1 MSYRLFFVESLSQ
14 CIGITGQF
22 WICGLQSLCECCGI
36 LVGSKQF
43 LHLLQIGNLELHLSL
58 LCQTTVTADEV
69 LGSRG
74 KGFLGLGQ
82 FCVNSG
88 NVANLQRTDTLK
100 K

>member
-1 MSYRLFFVESLSQ
+1 MANTIVSHQIHDDVLQIVKSVHHCLLLVESLSQ

-22 WICGLQSLCECCGI
+22 RIGSFQGFCKCCDI

-69 LGSRG
+69 LGS
-74 KGFLGLGQ
+74 
-82 FCVNSG
+82 
-88 NVANLQRTDTLK
+88 
-100 K
+100 